1 MLQWRLTTKNVTIHR
16 VTLWLITIRL
26 GASSGEG
33 GLTGTITMQ
42 DQGQALVL
50 LFSLRVLIAIL
61 DTVGKITVSRTVS
74 WMESS
79 FVYYSLWWPFP
90 FNISDK
96 ICAYLWLLKF
106 RSWGVDVY
114 NVTKLD
120 QHPTLHSL
128 TFIPSSLD
136 TSAPIPVLWI
146 WASLHQIFSIKIY
159 NIWCSLLYKLD
170 YPDICGIRYFPRM
183 EKKHPPPAITL

>member
-42 DQGQALVL
+42 DQSQALVL

-120 QHPTLHSL
+120 QHPTLHFM

-136 TSAPIPVLWI
+136 ISMLSRSPPWRSWTKTNYSLRLEWIEFLPLHSPPLWV
-146 WASLHQIFSIKIY
+146 IFSVKK
-159 NIWCSLLYKLD
+159 LYLIFSS
-170 YPDICGIRYFPRM
+170 P
-183 EKKHPPPAITL
+183 